1 MTPYNGLLFFYIM
14 ALLLVPAVVLGLMNR
29 PLKHYGFI
37 FTVLMLL
44 VVFDT
49 WEKKVTLA
57 AFYVLETA
65 VVLLYFR
72 IRKKNKSR
80 PLLWLFTALAIAPLA
95 IVKLGALVPQLNF
108 IHLLGISYMTF
119 RAVQVLIETYDGLIT
134 EIGVLDFSYF
144 LLFFPSVS
152 SGPIDRFRRFSADL
166 EGTPGR
172 DKYIEMLRA
181 GIWKLMWGALFNFV
195 ISSLIYTNWISK
207 LPESGFLATISY
219 MYAYTLFLFFNFA
232 GYSLMAVGTS
242 YILAVRTP
250 DNFNM
255 PFLSRDM
262 KDFWSRWH
270 ISLSTWLRDY
280 VYTRF
285 VAAALKG
292 EWYKD
297 RRTASYIG
305 YVITMMT
312 MGLWHGLSLRYIV
325 YGAYHGLLMCL
336 NDVLDTRWKAFRKL
350 KRGDLPSLLLII
362 ITFHLFSF
370 GLLIF
375 SGRLF

>member
-1 MTPYNGLLFFYIM
+1 M
-14 ALLLVPAVVLGLMNR
+14 
-29 PLKHYGFI
+29 
-37 FTVLMLL
+37 
-44 VVFDT
+44 
-49 WEKKVTLA
+49 
-57 AFYVLETA
+57 
-65 VVLLYFR
+65 
-72 IRKKNKSR
+72 
-80 PLLWLFTALAIAPLA
+80 
-95 IVKLGALVPQLNF
+95 NF

-172 DKYIEMLRA
+172 DKYIEMLRV

-232 GYSLMAVGTS
+232 GYSLMASGPRIS
-242 YILAVRTP
+242 L
-250 DNFNM
+250 
-255 PFLSRDM
+255 LSGPGQLQHALPEQGYEGL
-262 KDFWSRWH
+262 WSRWH

-285 VAAALKG
+285 MAAALKG

-325 YGAYHGLLMCL
+325 TALI
-336 NDVLDTRWKAFRKL
+336 TAF
-350 KRGDLPSLLLII
+350 
-362 ITFHLFSF
+362 
-370 GLLIF
+370 
-375 SGRLF
+375 